1 MRIVWID
8 VAKAYGMILVFYGHI
23 VERFVWLGYV
33 SAQFQLKFIYAFHM
47 PLFFILSGYILAN
60 KKNNFRFCLASR
72 IVPYIFFNLLAL
84 LIEIPK
90 DILSNKLG
98 QNLSHYAHGL
108 LSFIR
113 GYPTFNFMTWFLVC
127 LFTVEIIDFV
137 LRQHIKTNRGLF
149 IAATYL
155 YLAGNLVIANIDFF
169 TSSTGILKNYW
180 YVHESLVMYIFYQL
194 GSICKH
200 SNFLEKET
208 SSTLQILTL
217 IFTGLFFFSTLDL
230 NSAVNTAVSVHGNV
244 LLFPLTAIAGS
255 LFLISIAKLT
265 PPCSLI
271 LFFGQNTLVLL
282 GLNGLFYHFVNE
294 PCTRQ
299 LSVFLPDSQL
309 AVFVICGLATLAS
322 LAISFPCVLV
332 LNKFLPQLVG
342 KPRIDGPILKRLV

>member
-1 MRIVWID
+1 
-8 VAKAYGMILVFYGHI
+8 
-23 VERFVWLGYV
+23 
-33 SAQFQLKFIYAFHM
+33 
-47 PLFFILSGYILAN
+47 
-60 KKNNFRFCLASR
+60 
-72 IVPYIFFNLLAL
+72 
-84 LIEIPK
+84 
-90 DILSNKLG
+90 
-98 QNLSHYAHGL
+98 
-108 LSFIR
+108 
-113 GYPTFNFMTWFLVC
+113 
-127 LFTVEIIDFV
+127 
-137 LRQHIKTNRGLF
+137 
-149 IAATYL
+149 
-155 YLAGNLVIANIDFF
+155 
-169 TSSTGILKNYW
+169 
-180 YVHESLVMYIFYQL
+180 
-194 GSICKH
+194 
-200 SNFLEKET
+200 
-208 SSTLQILTL
+208 LQILTL